1 MGRPRTIVHTE
12 TTVEVK
18 FDAKVIVELKDSDY
32 HSEIESCNFRAWSV
46 DGKLFCSIE
55 TEFKIFDET
64 ERNAAI
70 LRLSDDE
77 IAFSLDNSAMRLYA
91 SWCDK
96 IFVEDIFT
104 EGESAKSRL
113 CEVVEGVIVT
123 LTVESI

>member
-1 MGRPRTIVHTE
+1 MERQRTIVHSE

-18 FDAKVIVELKDSDY
+18 LDAKVIVELKDSDY
-32 HSEIESCNFRAWSV
+32 HSEVESCNFRAWS
-46 DGKLFCSIE
+46 DNGKLFCSIE

-77 IAFSLDNSAMRLYA
+77 IAFKLDNSARRLYA

-96 IFVEDIFT
+96 ISIEDIIT
-104 EGESAKSRL
+104 KSESEKSRL
-113 CEVVEGVIVT
+113 YEVIDGLIVD
-123 LTVESI
+123 LIVESI